1 MIHVRMILLAVRY
14 VQNVRHPGGDDTK
27 TTPENKR
34 LQHQWKNKEWGG
46 KNTAGC
52 KGLQILCNPPALAIN
67 LLASERASFDAPRSP
82 TSTATPRVSPGT
94 PRAAACGRR
103 GNADCRSGRGRSNGT
118 LDRQTTNNSNEKP
131 TTESLAL
138 HAASRATLRPALLS
152 SLQPEHDALPR
163 AYFAT
168 SLEALWLRGV

>member
-1 MIHVRMILLAVRY
+1 MTMQKANTTNYTLQDRRTQNNNIDTTKRTTATNNTHKTTSPSPRPGNPVRHLSVLVLLLLLHERNGGTYLRMILLAVRY

-67 LLASERASFDAPRSP
+67 CLLYTSPSPR
-82 TSTATPRVSPGT
+82 
-94 PRAAACGRR
+94 
-103 GNADCRSGRGRSNGT
+103 D
-118 LDRQTTNNSNEKP
+118 
-131 TTESLAL
+131 
-138 HAASRATLRPALLS
+138 
-152 SLQPEHDALPR
+152 
-163 AYFAT
+163 
-168 SLEALWLRGV
+168 